1 MPPPLAGLPFFPI
14 AGFEPLAVPL
24 PALPIAMP
32 LPALSLYTG
41 NPITT

>member
-1 MPPPLAGLPFFPI
+1 MPPPFTGLPFFAI
-14 AGFEPLAVPL
+14 AGFGPLAVPL
-24 PALPIAMP
+24 PALPIAP